1 MAGRNYL
8 PPDALALR
16 DGECHPL
23 AIGDHRVIPRIP
35 PPEAQARFRPAAIL
49 EDGIAVQH
57 RHIQT
62 LLLENQRFAT
72 THVALKRQLAAA
84 QQDLRQ
90 LTVVASAV
98 KAECD
103 AEVRGVYENSIRAE
117 AEIRA
122 VAELA
127 QVKDG
132 IEKMKADREE
142 LTAKLKEIEDE
153 LAMVRPEL
161 KQLKEI
167 KTDIATMQK
176 EIQRG
181 RAAVEYE
188 KKMKKINHEQ
198 SQIMEKNMMSMSCEI
213 EKLRAELAIAENR
226 ARAVAAVAPTYP
238 AGYGVPSTGYGGNMY
253 PNSYAMQ
260 QFRFSLV
267 LMMVPDMVEQIT
279 TRMPL
284 MIRNN
289 HISHRQVFVGLFAA
303 SRVLPAKI
311 IRFCDGFER
320 IAEQIEHC
328 FCCCPPHESL
338 KDLQQA
344 KRSTLFVSS
353 R

>member
-226 ARAVAAVAPTYP
+226 ARAVAAVAPTQRI
-238 AGYGVPSTGYGGNMY
+238 
-253 PNSYAMQ
+253 Q
-260 QFRFSLV
+260 QVMEFLQLVMVETCILTLMLCSRFSLV